1 MPRRSFDHEL
11 DGQSSRRIVGSRVT
25 RRHKDGTVELILCT
39 TDSTIR
45 YFGVDEDQAYNRM
58 SVHLRGTSQ
67 L

>member
-1 MPRRSFDHEL
+1 MDKPFRLRPTPPITKSIPL
-11 DGQSSRRIVGSRVT
+11 IT
-25 RRHKDGTVELILCT
+25 RRHRDGTVELILCT

-45 YFGVDEDQAYNRM
+45 YFGCDENEAYSRM